1 MKPLLALVLIA
12 SASAIHAQDA
22 AKNHAAPKYSTLLG
36 QNLSG
41 SGFHFAVGEKRYL
54 ACSLHQFEGKAPS
67 AMGSMDFDDPIKI
80 KGRVYTGKDTQ
91 VLTYVSA
98 DLDKQEPLKF
108 DPKVTPAVGDKVYCY
123 NFEESYEGMI
133 TEIDPDK
140 RTYSVK
146 MSKPYPAGGNS
157 GSPIVSAVTGTV
169 VGVLL
174 SANDA
179 EAATTVGFEL
189 LKPETKAE
197 RGGGG
202 QPATRPESK

>member
-1 MKPLLALVLIA
+1 MKPLLVLILLA
-12 SASAIHAQDA
+12 SATAIHADDA
-22 AKNHAAPKYSTLLG
+22 AKIHAATKYSTLLG
-36 QNLSG
+36 EDLSG

-67 AMGSMDFDDPIKI
+67 VMGSMDFDDPIEI
-80 KGRVYTGKDTQ
+80 KGRVYKGKDIQ

-98 DLDKQEPLKF
+98 DLDKQAPLKF
-108 DPKVTPAVGDKVYCY
+108 DAKVTPEVGDKVYCY
-123 NFEESYEGMI
+123 NFDDSYEGEI
-133 TEIDPDK
+133 TAIDGDK
-140 RTYSVK
+140 RTYSVR

-157 GSPIVSAVTGTV
+157 GSPVVSAVTGTV

-189 LKPETKAE
+189 L
-197 RGGGG
+197 
-202 QPATRPESK
+202 RPEGKAQVQE